1 MLVEEIVVKEISIII
16 VNTHLDVN
24 ELYHNPETIRSIQSI
39 ISYIM
44 EELNQTRKYY
54 ESALII

>member
-1 MLVEEIVVKEISIII
+1 MLVEKIVVKEISIII
-16 VNTHLDVN
+16 VNTRLDVN
-24 ELYHNPETIRSIQSI
+24 ELYHNPETIRSILAI

-44 EELNQTRKYY
+44 EELNRTRTYY